1 MICRDNVCCFC
12 WQLQRDVSFT
22 FAYNM
27 FNISFVPSIPFV
39 RPVRS
44 YYKIL
49 LLLLFRLCARC
60 VICSIVA
67 YDMKYIANV
76 LLFDCSHVP
85 AHHVVADAAAVA
97 AFQLTTIRWAVT
109 WAISAPSAD
118 KTQSRVCECVFLCIC
133 ARRLQLHE
141 TQWKHIS
148 R

>member
-1 MICRDNVCCFC
+1 M
-12 WQLQRDVSFT
+12 

-49 LLLLFRLCARC
+49 LLFRLCAPC
-60 VICSIVA
+60 VMCSVVA

-85 AHHVVADAAAVA
+85 ALHVIADAAAAAAVA
-97 AFQLTTIRWAVT
+97 A
-109 WAISAPSAD
+109 SN
-118 KTQSRVCECVFLCIC
+118 
-133 ARRLQLHE
+133 
-141 TQWKHIS
+141 
-148 R
+148 